1 MSNCFAFL
9 WTCFR
14 KWRNHSDGH
23 YSGCPKYVTF
33 SGRALHVTKEEVKS
47 RNKYISWMIIDCVEH
62 LKKWNAVWQLVSV
75 TSSLWPM
82 EMLLNYTN
90 IFECVLWVCPHQQK
104 RKQAARL
111 LCKHWS
117 SLHSTT
123 VCRCPHMKQSTTYQ
137 AYFLCLHKD
146 VLQPHFGLVWFGLVI
161 LLKHSLLLFYGDRL
175 MKGNNWGN
183 DIEII

>member
-90 IFECVLWVCPHQQK
+90 IFNVSCGCVLISRKENKLPACYVNTGPRFIPQQF
-104 RKQAARL
+104 A
-111 LCKHWS
+111 
-117 SLHSTT
+117 
-123 VCRCPHMKQSTTYQ
+123 
-137 AYFLCLHKD
+137 D
-146 VLQPHFGLVWFGLVI
+146 VLTWTSLQLTKHTSFVCIKMFYNHSLVWFGLVWWFCLNI
-161 LLKHSLLLFYGDRL
+161 VYYCFMVIG
-175 MKGNNWGN
+175 
-183 DIEII
+183 